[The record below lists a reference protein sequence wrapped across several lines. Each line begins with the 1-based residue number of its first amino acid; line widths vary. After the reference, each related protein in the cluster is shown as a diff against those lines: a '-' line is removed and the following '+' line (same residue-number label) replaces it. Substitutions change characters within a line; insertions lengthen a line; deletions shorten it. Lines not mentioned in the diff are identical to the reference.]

1 VLLGDMNVP
10 NMTDNEATLK
20 ALENFDWKSV
30 EFYSKDQ
37 TATTESLSRIG
48 GSNLGNDK
56 TYDQIA
62 FSPSNLKNRVISIG
76 YLISTPWFLLTS
88 GNRYRLTAL
97 RKRRL
102 RSLISTSGT
111 ICQIIALSGLN

>member
-1 VLLGDMNVP
+1 MNVP
-10 NMTDNEATLK
+10 NMTDNDATLK

-37 TATTESLSRIG
+37 TTTTESLSRIG

-62 FSPSNLKNRVISIG
+62 FSPSNLKNRVISNG
-76 YLISTPWFLLTS
+76 VFDFDAVVFAHKWKSLSANRTQKKAVTEFNKYLRYYMSDHRPIWVELKTS
-88 GNRYRLTAL
+88 
-97 RKRRL
+97 
-102 RSLISTSGT
+102 
-111 ICQIIALSGLN
+111 Q